1 MTERPTPTAASLR
14 DGDLFRTGLGAA
26 ATALTPVQG
35 PDRRLAKQQRSTT
48 RFLARPPPSRRLAP
62 TAAPIRDSG
71 LFRSGPR
78 RGQNLHTGP
87 IPPCLCRDGAE
98 KQILMV
104 FWLPVRNCTGR
115 AGPSRPDEHSR
126 DRFPAT
132 FRPRRHGHH
141 ADAEMRRSTMRRSP
155 DRDRGA
161 LFERKRRWNSVLWLN
176 WVSERRNLA
185 IRRRLTAS
193 AQDLGSGGPL
203 GVALRNF
210 QPQRRRS

>member
-1 MTERPTPTAASLR
+1 VTERPTPTAASLR

-62 TAAPIRDSG
+62 TAAPLRDGG

-78 RGQNLHTGP
+78 RGQKFAHGSDTPRPLPRRRRKTNS
-87 IPPCLCRDGAE
+87 DA
-98 KQILMV
+98 

-115 AGPSRPDEHSR
+115 AGPPRPDEHRS

-132 FRPRRHGHH
+132 FRPRTHGHH
-141 ADAEMRRSTMRRSP
+141 ADAEMGKCDARRCVARQTATEGRYLSGRDAETRSC
-155 DRDRGA
+155 G
-161 LFERKRRWNSVLWLN
+161 
-176 WVSERRNLA
+176 
-185 IRRRLTAS
+185 
-193 AQDLGSGGPL
+193 
-203 GVALRNF
+203 
-210 QPQRRRS
+210 